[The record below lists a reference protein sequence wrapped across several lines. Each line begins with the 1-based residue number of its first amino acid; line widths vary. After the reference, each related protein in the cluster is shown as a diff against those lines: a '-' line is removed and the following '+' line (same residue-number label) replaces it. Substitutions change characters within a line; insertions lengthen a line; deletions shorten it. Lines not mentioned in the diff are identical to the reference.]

1 MKSKVDIKI
10 LIITVIICLLP
21 MIYGIV
27 NYNNMAE
34 NVAIHFDYNNNPD
47 NWIPKWCAL
56 VLPVPMALLQCF
68 ICITSDK
75 KLENPQANRKIINVS
90 KAIIPLITVVTY
102 VLTINNAIGVKTDI
116 RKIVCIM
123 LGVILF
129 IVGNYMPKTKQNI
142 IVGLRTCKTIM
153 DEKKWAKMNRLM
165 GIIFMISGLVI
176 FISGFM
182 MPIVSVIAIGLFIA
196 ASIVITIDASLK

>member
-21 MIYGIV
+21 IIYGIV

-56 VLPVPMALLQCF
+56 LLPVPMALLQCF
-68 ICITSDK
+68 LCITSDK
-75 KLENPQANRKIINVS
+75 KLENAQANRKIVNLS
-90 KAIIPLITVVTY
+90 KLIIPLITVVIY
-102 VLTINNAIGVKTDI
+102 ILTINNAIGVKTDI

-123 LGVILF
+123 LGVIL
-129 IVGNYMPKTKQNI
+129 IIAGNYMPKTKQNI
-142 IVGLRTCKTIM
+142 IVGLRTYQTIM

-165 GIIFMISGLVI
+165 GIIFMISGLAI

-182 MPIVSVIAIGLFIA
+182 RPIVSVIAVGIFIA
-196 ASIVITIDASLK
+196 VSIVITIYASLK